1 MAKAKA
7 KTTKAIQKIGNKQTL
22 KELVSSDNVKEM
34 LSNVATKYLP
44 PERAVKIMLLAASR
58 QPKLYEC
65 TPSSFLTAAM
75 KAIEAGLDFGGATGQ
90 AYLVPYFNSKI
101 GASEAQFIPGYIG
114 LKDIVWRTAQIKLRA
129 CPVYE
134 KDIFDVTEG
143 DEPKLTHKPYL
154 AGDRGKVTHFY
165 CVAKFPDGDKQF
177 DWMTKKEVDDIR
189 SRSKCATTGPWKTD
203 YIEMGKKTVVRRIFK
218 LLPSSPTLDSVL
230 DADNQQF
237 DFQQKMAE
245 NATIGTNGLINR
257 MNELKKPVKSKVV
270 DEPVAEPQSEPSQE
284 EPATADETDGEN
296 AGENVEV
303 RFFCP
308 DCDHE
313 FSEANERGGLFQ
325 CKKCLKW
332 NVIDRWK
339 DSEQK

>member
-1 MAKAKA
+1 MAKA
-7 KTTKAIQKIGNKQTL
+7 KTTKAIQKIGNVSTL
-22 KELVSSDNVKEM
+22 KDLVSSDNVKEM
-34 LSNVATKYLP
+34 LSNVATRYLP
-44 PERAVKIMLLAASR
+44 PERAAKIMLLAASR

-75 KAIEAGLDFGGATGQ
+75 KAVEAGLDFGGATGQ
-90 AYLVPYFNSKI
+90 AYLVPFFNNKI
-101 GASEAQFIPGYIG
+101 GACEAQFIPGYIG
-114 LKDIVWRTAQIKLRA
+114 LKDIVWRVARIKLRA

-134 KDIFDVTEG
+134 KDTFEVIEG
-143 DEPKLTHKPYL
+143 DEPKLIHKPYL

-177 DWMTKKEVDDIR
+177 DWMTKAEVDRIR

-218 LLPSSPTLDSVL
+218 LLPSSKTLDSVL

-237 DFQQKMAE
+237 DFQQNIAE
-245 NATIGTNGLINR
+245 NATVGTNGLIDR
-257 MNELKKPVKSKVV
+257 MNDLKKPVKSKVV
-270 DEPVAEPQSEPSQE
+270 DKPISEPQPEPSQE
-284 EPATADETDGEN
+284 EPEPAQEKKEPQ
-296 AGENVEV
+296 EV

-313 FSEANERGGLFQ
+313 DYEADERGGLFQ
-325 CKKCLKW
+325 CKKCLTW
-332 NVIDRWK
+332 NVVDRHSK
-339 DSEQK
+339 EESTE